1 MTPLKVVVV
10 DDEPLA
16 RRRIVKLLRGRD
28 GVEVAAECSDG
39 PGAVRSIVNPD
50 LIFLDVQMS
59 GMDGFEVLEAL
70 EAMGSDRL
78 PAVIFTTAYDE
89 YALRAFE
96 VHALDYLLKPFDDER
111 FENALE
117 RVAQH
122 LARRSDEELGRR
134 LRSLLED
141 LGESRQTRSSPDT
154 AIARERFVVRSGGR
168 VLFILAEEIDWAEA
182 EGSYVSL
189 HTRGKS
195 HLLRESMRSLESRLP
210 AESFL
215 RVHRSAI
222 VNLTRVREIRR
233 GRRGE
238 MIVLLDSGASIRV
251 SEPHRAEL
259 QRRLAGS

>member
-39 PGAVRSIVNPD
+39 PGAVRSIKDVNPD

-222 VNLTRVREIRR
+222 VNL
-233 GRRGE
+233 
-238 MIVLLDSGASIRV
+238 SASIRV